1 MKDERL
7 ASVDEYLEKTAAKW
21 SDVAAAAMAALK
33 NLRRPAVYIPVGLG
47 AGALGTVGAWQMM
60 GGDRPGETLS
70 YRVNRALHSLTDRIR
85 ADEQFGEAFAK
96 EIGSSSAK
104 NLIGLT
110 KDIVTK
116 GYESMKDSFM
126 VSPVRKQIF
135 ETLKREDE
143 TLSGADNKTLLEA
156 YHTMSRFAPTLSTD
170 KNTVKAFLRVAATS
184 PEGGVDY
191 NTIKTLAEAEN
202 AVQGPKSK
210 D

>member
-1 MKDERL
+1 MKTERL
-7 ASVDEYLEKTAAKW
+7 TSVDEYLEKIAGVKDIFAPLATALGKRPLLTAT
-21 SDVAAAAMAALK
+21 ALG
-33 NLRRPAVYIPVGLG
+33 VGG
-47 AGALGTVGAWQMM
+47 GALGTVGILQMA
-60 GGDRPGETLS
+60 GGDRPGDTLS

-104 NLIGLT
+104 SMIGLA
-110 KDIVTK
+110 KDVVTK
-116 GYESMKDSFM
+116 GYETMKDALST
-126 VSPVRKQIF
+126 SPVRQSIF
-135 ETLKREDE
+135 ATLKREDE
-143 TLSGADNKTLLEA
+143 TIGGADNKVLLEA

-170 KNTVKAFLRVAATS
+170 KNAVKAFLRVAATS

-202 AVQGPKSK
+202 AVQGPLPRR

>member
-1 MKDERL
+1 MKTERL
-7 ASVDEYLEKTAAKW
+7 TSVDEYLEKTAGIKDIFAPI
-21 SDVAAAAMAALK
+21 AATLGKRPLLTAAG
-33 NLRRPAVYIPVGLG
+33 IGIG
-47 AGALGTVGAWQMM
+47 GGALGTLGILQMA
-60 GGDRPGETLS
+60 GGDRPGDTLS

-85 ADEQFGEAFAK
+85 ADEQVGEAFAK

-104 NLIGLT
+104 SMMGLA
-110 KDIVTK
+110 KDVVTK
-116 GYESMKDSFM
+116 GYETMKDALST
-126 VSPVRKQIF
+126 SPVRQSIF
-135 ETLKREDE
+135 ATLKREDE
-143 TLSGADNKTLLEA
+143 TLAGADNKTLLEA

-202 AVQGPKSK
+202 AVQGPAPRR

>member
-1 MKDERL
+1 MTDRL
-7 ASVDEYLEKTAAKW
+7 TSIDEYLEKNAGALDSIAKVIGAILTPLKNPA
-21 SDVAAAAMAALK
+21 VAAT
-33 NLRRPAVYIPVGLG
+33 VGLG

-96 EIGSSSAK
+96 EVGSSSAK
-104 NLIGLT
+104 SLIGLT
-110 KDIVTK
+110 KDMVTK
-116 GYESMKDSFM
+116 GYETMKDSFM

-135 ETLKREDE
+135 DTLKREDT
-143 TLSGADNKTLLEA
+143 TLRDADNKTLLEA
-156 YHTMSRFAPTLSTD
+156 YHTMARFAPTLSTD

-202 AVQGPKSK
+202 AVQGPPPRH